1 VEFPRR
7 PRLEIFAESNT
18 TFFVKGE
25 EMQLT
30 FVRDA
35 SGAVT
40 QMILAQIGSQIKG
53 KKVK

>member
-1 VEFPRR
+1 M
-7 PRLEIFAESNT
+7 EIFAESNT

-25 EMQLT
+25 EIQIT

-40 QMILAQIGSQIKG
+40 HLLLDQVGSQLKG
-53 KKVK
+53 PKVK